1 MLGYELILKRGND
14 LKTETCHWFTLV
26 IVLYE
31 NGIST
36 LKRQLYKLV
45 KHTQTIRWGWRLK
58 SELVSDHR
66 FQLRLSKYWKNLTKF
81 HKPFPWKLFNLQEL
95 QSIETWHYPTCCS
108 IETNAESNFPWII
121 HADTSKNKVII
132 TGKWWM

>member
-31 NGIST
+31 NGVST

-45 KHTQTIRWGWRLK
+45 KQTLALK
-58 SELVSDHR
+58 ELTCFWPQVSAEIN
-66 FQLRLSKYWKNLTKF
+66 QILKKS
-81 HKPFPWKLFNLQEL
+81 HKI
-95 QSIETWHYPTCCS
+95 S
-108 IETNAESNFPWII
+108 
-121 HADTSKNKVII
+121 
-132 TGKWWM
+132 